1 MGAPKAG
8 DRDHA
13 CQMAQSGF
21 KSVENTNNTNQT
33 FGDAE
38 QVGGILLVVT
48 AKRQQDRGVVKTIL
62 GAVVKLD
69 TNRNR
74 RSTAS
79 SDPVHEIEK

>member
-69 TNRNR
+69 MNRNR

>member
-13 CQMAQSGF
+13 CRMAQSGF
-21 KSVENTNNTNQT
+21 ESVENTNNTNKT
-33 FGDAE
+33 IGNAE
-38 QVGGILLVVT
+38 QVGGVLFV
-48 AKRQQDRGVVKTIL
+48 GVLKTNL
-62 GAVVKLD
+62 RVGVKLD
-69 TNRNR
+69 MNRNR